1 MSTRSTKNAW
11 LEGPGDLEEAD
22 VEDVPTK
29 GESVRVRGL
38 AAQFS
43 AEIQSHAK
51 LAQDGRE
58 QILSVDQATIERL
71 TFLHGVIDPE
81 FSEDEVKVICSK
93 FGPAVKKVVGK
104 INELSG
110 VGEEDIASTDAAFP
124 DRRNGSDEQ
133 RRGELG
139 AGVADPEGAG
149 G

>member
-1 MSTRSTKNAW
+1 MARSTKQAW

-29 GESVRVRGL
+29 GQSVRVRGL

-71 TFLHGVIDPE
+71 TFVHGVIEPE
-81 FSEDEVKVICSK
+81 FSDEDAKVICAK
-93 FGPAVKKVVGK
+93 YGPAVKKIVGK

-110 VGEEDIASTDAAFP
+110 TSEEDIATTDATFP
-124 DRRNGSDEQ
+124 DRRNGSDELG
-133 RRGELG
+133 RGELG
-139 AGVADPEGAG
+139 AGVANSEGAG